1 VTVATKRSV
10 RVGGIDFEFDDGT
23 KRLRFSG
30 FRGVDIA
37 SLYFAVRQME
47 DSGQPR
53 NNMWLA
59 VDKDVLE
66 ELTDSMSPAQRFT
79 SRCLSELGFQ
89 NTLVAGLPVLGID
102 SVAED
107 PDDIRRIMDGLECGS
122 YKNVA
127 YALDEKC
134 RRVIA
139 KIMFV
144 GSVE

>member
-66 ELTDSMSPAQRFT
+66 ELTDSMSPSKRFT
-79 SRCLSELGFQ
+79 SGVLAQLGLR
-89 NTLVAGLPVLGID
+89 NTLIAGLPVLGID
-102 SVAED
+102 SITED
-107 PDDIRRIMDGLECGS
+107 IDSVRSIMDALECGS